1 MKPLANLVP
10 FVWFAK
16 GVKGDATAKM
26 IGRGR
31 QKIIIGKKSDGDIY
45 RPMIKS
51 DRRG

>member
-31 QKIIIGKKSDGDIY
+31 QKIIIGKK
-45 RPMIKS
+45 K
-51 DRRG
+51 RR